1 MIQSAIKCFNLYM
14 NSIKLRTENINDLKI
29 LRHWD
34 KQPHIIESG
43 VEDWDWEDQIGTEYD
58 WRESLI
64 AELDGRPIGFMEIID
79 PYLDEE
85 NYWGENVEPNL
96 RAIDIW
102 IGEEEDL
109 GKGYGTEMMRLAL
122 EKCFAPPEV
131 KAVIIDPL
139 ASNKD
144 AHRFY
149 KRLGFKFVEERS
161 FDEDDCFVF
170 VLTREDWQNGT
181 PSS

>member
-1 MIQSAIKCFNLYM
+1 MD
-14 NSIKLRTENINDLKI
+14 SIKLRPANIADLEI

-34 KQPHIIESG
+34 KQPHVIESG
-43 VEDWDWEDQIGTEYD
+43 VEDWDWENQIGISHD

-79 PYLDEE
+79 PFLDEE
-85 NYWGENVEPNL
+85 HYWGDVEQNL

-102 IGEEEDL
+102 IGEKEDL
-109 GKGYGTEMMRLAL
+109 NKGFGKQMMRLAI
-122 EKCFAPPEV
+122 EKCFASAEV
-131 KAVIIDPL
+131 KAIIIDPL

-149 KRLGFKFVEERS
+149 ERLGFKFVEERN
-161 FDEDDCFVF
+161 FDEDECFVYR
-170 VLTREDWQNGT
+170 LTREDWQNGT
-181 PSS
+181 PSV

>member
-1 MIQSAIKCFNLYM
+1 M
-14 NSIKLRTENINDLKI
+14 NSIKLRPADIDDLEI

-34 KQPHIIESG
+34 EQPHVIESG
-43 VEDWDWEDQIGTEYD
+43 VEDWDWENQIGILRD

-79 PYLDEE
+79 PFLEE
-85 NYWGENVEPNL
+85 EHYWGESVEPNL

-102 IGEEEDL
+102 IGETNDL
-109 GKGYGTEMMRLAL
+109 SKGYGTIMMKLAI
-122 EKCFAPPEV
+122 EKCFTPSEV
-131 KAVIIDPL
+131 TAIIIDPL

-149 KRLGFKFVEERS
+149 ERLGFKFVEERD
-161 FDEDDCFVF
+161 FGADHCFVYR
-170 VLTREDWQNGT
+170 LTREDWLYSNQYNKR
-181 PSS
+181 